1 MSGIANPNL
10 KTFFQ
15 DSVLTAA
22 RAAETTGA
30 DWDDTDGNGCNRV
43 ASNSPGIGINTG
55 DYDPKETDWPR
66 IDPTYGL
73 GQNIG
78 TDNGVNNRIT
88 LDQGADQNDQVV
100 FVAADA
106 ETAPDAVLDA
116 VTTAVNRTGK
126 TVPAGAF
133 AWGSV
138 PIA

>member
-1 MSGIANPNL
+1 MSGVAKPNL
-10 KTFFQ
+10 KTFFR
-15 DSVLTAA
+15 DTVLTTATKPQA
-22 RAAETTGA
+22 PNA
-30 DWDDTDGNGCNRV
+30 DWDDTDGKGCNRA

-55 DYDPKETDWPR
+55 DYGPKATDWPR

-106 ETAPDAVLDA
+106 DTAPEAVLDA
-116 VTTAVNRTGK
+116 TTAAVNKTGA
-126 TVPAGAF
+126 TVPAGEF
-133 AWGSV
+133 VWGSI